1 MIPAWADLLACV
13 LVTAATGLVLGAVL
27 LALARRWMSVAIA
40 GAPLVVLASVAAGV
54 WVGAQKMTIDG
65 PSLTQAVTILAA
77 SVPVA
82 VVLGA
87 VLAVQLRRID
97 RQRLQDDAE
106 LRRTREIEDTRRQ
119 MVTWV
124 SHDLRTPL
132 AGIRAL
138 AESLADGVADD
149 PPGYHR
155 RIIAETDRTSR
166 MVDDLLALTGLHAG
180 LPSRREPVALADVL
194 SDTLATVRPTADR
207 RGVALSG
214 EVTGPLRVVGDTAQL
229 SRAMLNLAANAV
241 QYSAPG
247 SEVIL
252 RARRDGDEV
261 VVEITDGCGGL
272 ASDDL
277 DRLFDAGWR
286 GNAARTPDSATGAP
300 HGAGLGLAIVKAV
313 AEAHGG
319 TVGAANLDRGCRIW
333 FSVAINAP
341 A

>member
-1 MIPAWADLLACV
+1 MIPGWGDLLVCV
-13 LVTAATGLVLGAVL
+13 LVTALTGLVLGAGL
-27 LALARRWMSVAIA
+27 LALSRRWMSAAIA
-40 GAPLVVLASVAAGV
+40 GAPLVVLAAVAAGV

-65 PSLTQAVTILAA
+65 PSLTQAVTILAT

-97 RQRLQDDAE
+97 RQRLQDEAE
-106 LRRTREIEDTRRQ
+106 LRRTREVEQTRRQ

-149 PPGYHR
+149 PSGYHR

-180 LPSRREPVALADVL
+180 LGSRREPVALADVV
-194 SDTLATVRPTADR
+194 SDTLATVRSTAER
-207 RGVALSG
+207 RGVVLRG
-214 EVTGPLRVVGDTAQL
+214 EVTGALGVVGDTAQL

-247 SEVIL
+247 SEVSL

-261 VVEITDGCGGL
+261 VVEVTDGCGGL
-272 ASDDL
+272 AAEEL
-277 DRLFDAGWR
+277 ERLFDAGWR
-286 GNAARTPDSATGAP
+286 GNAARTPDTASGAP

-333 FSVAINAP
+333 FSVAVA
-341 A
+341 